1 MEVLALFV
9 CFYYFFKVILIK
21 MSSNLLQSGSYCNGF
36 SVFGLLLGKYLLHYD
51 SYYSKKAAT
60 VHFFTILISQNAKT

>member
-9 CFYYFFKVILIK
+9 FIIFFKVILIK